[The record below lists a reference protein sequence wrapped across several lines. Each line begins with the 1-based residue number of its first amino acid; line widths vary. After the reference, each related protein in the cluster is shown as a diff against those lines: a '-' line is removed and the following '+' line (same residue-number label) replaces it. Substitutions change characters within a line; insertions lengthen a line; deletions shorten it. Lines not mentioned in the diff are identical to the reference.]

1 MTFGVVAVP
10 FLRSFSRTVRV
21 TSAPL
26 LLPMRMS
33 LMGRSAHPGATGP
46 RNLRHGQDPPPSGS
60 RLGPSSASLRINPDR
75 LVFDTPPR
83 FNASPY
89 LVDPLLKSAY
99 LDPYALLRPASQW
112 PKTKR
117 ARVMASRDQQFELF
131 RKWENVESL
140 FLLPAASSEV
150 RYRCGRSLM
159 INP

>member
-10 FLRSFSRTVRV
+10 FMRSFSCTVRV

-46 RNLRHGQDPPPSGS
+46 RNLRHGQDPPHS

-99 LDPYALLRPASQW
+99 LDPYALLP
-112 PKTKR
+112 
-117 ARVMASRDQQFELF
+117 SRLAVAKDE
-131 RKWENVESL
+131 
-140 FLLPAASSEV
+140 ASSGYTLWHPV
-150 RYRCGRSLM
+150 INSLSFFASGIMWSRFSFCLLLRLRSGTDAAGA
-159 INP
+159 